1 MISGRGK
8 GEKGHTPLDCLE
20 DAGLER
26 LGEAGVQG
34 AGLLMFA
41 FYSLEI
47 VQAAFA
53 GDLAL
58 ELPETIEGH
67 ACSEDPKKK
76 CLKGGWRTVEKDALI
91 GLEDLAGFL
100 EVEDL
105 TFRICLESMDEV
117 LGGFCEDDAFTATGR
132 HGLDGGRDGR

>member
-34 AGLLMFA
+34 AGLLTLA

-67 ACSEDPKKK
+67 ACSKGPKKK
-76 CLKGGWRTVEKDALI
+76 RCLKGGEEDSRKGRTHRTRRSRR
-91 GLEDLAGFL
+91 FP
-100 EVEDL
+100 
-105 TFRICLESMDEV
+105 
-117 LGGFCEDDAFTATGR
+117 
-132 HGLDGGRDGR
+132 GGRRLDVQGLSGEHGRGPGRVL